1 MHSLRLTPVALALCL
16 SVAGAQNLD
25 DYKISL
31 CIDGTPVK
39 GMQEL
44 WPLEKAASTPGA
56 VFDANP
62 PMQLSPGQSVQ
73 AFVKVTDP
81 SGVTRDYTRN
91 PRLRYE
97 PVCMTA
103 SSRGM
108 LTMTPM
114 TGVPCAGPGFP
125 GLAIFLTDASGNAIG
140 ANSYM
145 FQLVDPGQAALAKA
159 ERQRRPNRC

>member
-1 MHSLRLTPVALALCL
+1 MHSLRLTPIALALCL

-31 CIDGTPVK
+31 CIDGTTVN

-44 WPLEKAASTPGA
+44 WPAEKAASTPGA

-62 PMQLSPGQSVQ
+62 LLQLAPGQSVQ

-81 SGVTRDYTRN
+81 SGVTTDYTRS

-108 LTMTPM
+108 LTMTPIA
-114 TGVPCAGPGFP
+114 GVPCAGTGFP
-125 GLAIFLTDASGNAIG
+125 MLVIYVSDASGNAIG

-145 FQLVDPGQAALAKA
+145 FQLGEPNQLRAGPD
-159 ERQRRPNRC
+159 RRPRNRCR